1 MFEFLVV
8 LPTIFPINGGGKR
21 WMSVD
26 GGGRSQRCKHKEY
39 SRFLGVFE
47 ESKLRVVAEREGFEP

>member
-8 LPTIFPINGGGKR
+8 LPTIFPTNGGGKR

-26 GGGRSQRCKHKEY
+26 GGGRSQRRKHKKY
-39 SRFLGVFE
+39 SRFLEDFE
-47 ESKLRVVAEREGFEP
+47 GSK